1 MRGIRRQLDRPSFK
15 KFELERKESGPKASE
30 PTRVKEA
37 PGDSGHPQIKRPYQ
51 KGGRERLGKINGL
64 LHSYME
70 EMVHTE
76 EKDREAFYKR
86 LANLEEVQ
94 AAGVGRLEI
103 VSWFKRSRKKMKCDE
118 KSVTEGAKYKA
129 VKEKIKVKYKGL
141 QFCGG
146 NLSGLFQPHQQ
157 SLRSTSPPG
166 YFESQFDILN
176 QSPSCEPLPPG
187 YKPTDNGRRRSF
199 AFLDP
204 LEMARVPG
212 MPDCVRICVAAPLP
226 FALLPTLPLAPTTL
240 SASTNGDGRIHSV
253 MIPGDLLGRI
263 SPLAPDLFSESIIA
277 PIVETSE
284 LAHAPS
290 NGSLL
295 GLASDLLQEPVSLRV
310 NPSTSVGSGLARPL
324 QGWLSL
330 DRMYPPLSSSQL
342 NSQRDDLGCEQQS
355 VEYLFDDLPPEELK
369 RSASEL
375 EDLACFLHE

>member
-1 MRGIRRQLDRPSFK
+1 
-15 KFELERKESGPKASE
+15 
-30 PTRVKEA
+30 
-37 PGDSGHPQIKRPYQ
+37 
-51 KGGRERLGKINGL
+51 
-64 LHSYME
+64 
-70 EMVHTE
+70 
-76 EKDREAFYKR
+76 
-86 LANLEEVQ
+86 
-94 AAGVGRLEI
+94 
-103 VSWFKRSRKKMKCDE
+103 
-118 KSVTEGAKYKA
+118 
-129 VKEKIKVKYKGL
+129 
-141 QFCGG
+141 
-146 NLSGLFQPHQQ
+146 
-157 SLRSTSPPG
+157 
-166 YFESQFDILN
+166 
-176 QSPSCEPLPPG
+176 
-187 YKPTDNGRRRSF
+187 
-199 AFLDP
+199 
-204 LEMARVPG
+204 
-212 MPDCVRICVAAPLP
+212 
-226 FALLPTLPLAPTTL
+226 
-240 SASTNGDGRIHSV
+240 